1 MAEGNQT
8 VQGGIGI
15 FELLTVVFIVLKLT
29 KVIDWS
35 WWWVLAPT
43 WGSVVLILLVAII
56 SGTIEWRRYK
66 KFNK

>member
-1 MAEGNQT
+1 MVEGKQT
-8 VQGGIGI
+8 VQGGIGS

-43 WGSVVLILLVAII
+43 WGSVALIIVFII
-56 SGTIEWRRYK
+56 LQIILHIK
-66 KFNK
+66 D